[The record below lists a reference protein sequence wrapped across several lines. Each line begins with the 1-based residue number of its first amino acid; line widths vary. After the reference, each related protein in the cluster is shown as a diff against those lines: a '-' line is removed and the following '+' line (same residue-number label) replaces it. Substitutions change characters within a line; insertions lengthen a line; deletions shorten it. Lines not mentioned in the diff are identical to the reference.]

1 MGLCLV
7 KVMKIDKAIKS
18 KDSIEF
24 IVEDNRYRIHGILNK
39 GHYFNWIAF
48 PEFNVCCELASF
60 DDVFWNEEALSLIFK
75 SPNQITSVLNVIEHL
90 KSMFN
95 DDSTYFDGHHFVST
109 REYIF
114 WLETECESL
123 SRQLLEF
130 ELHLENNDVD
140 KWLEYARLNYYKY
153 MREQYGKDAF
163 LDIHS
168 HTGVKQ
174 SHMYR
179 SCTFIKSTISICF

>member
-1 MGLCLV
+1 
-7 KVMKIDKAIKS
+7 MKIDKAIKS

-24 IVEDNRYRIHGILNK
+24 IVEDNGYRIHGILNK

-95 DDSTYFDGHHFVST
+95 DNSTYFDGHHFVST

-163 LDIHS
+163 LD
-168 HTGVKQ
+168 
-174 SHMYR
+174 
-179 SCTFIKSTISICF
+179 